1 MSAHSQIRW
10 AVRAE
15 LSREVKTWAICNQ
28 HKLDRHATHARSMHV
43 ELARRAGLAL
53 GLAYAM
59 RDRGE
64 RRRLVVAQLREA
76 RALDLLSR
84 QRDFTER

>member
-1 MSAHSQIRW
+1 MAKTFEATIRD
-10 AVRAE
+10 
-15 LSREVKTWAICNQ
+15 L
-28 HKLDRHATHARSMHV
+28 MHV

-76 RALDLLSR
+76 RALDILSR
-84 QRDFTER
+84 QSDKH

>member
-1 MSAHSQIRW
+1 MAKPFGAIIRD
-10 AVRAE
+10 
-15 LSREVKTWAICNQ
+15 LM
-28 HKLDRHATHARSMHV
+28 HA

-84 QRDFTER
+84 QRDG

>member
-1 MSAHSQIRW
+1 MSKPFS
-10 AVRAE
+10 
-15 LSREVKTWAICNQ
+15 LSRE
-28 HKLDRHATHARSMHV
+28 SMHA

-76 RALDLLSR
+76 RALDILSKGADR
-84 QRDFTER
+84 GIFNDGEETNA